1 MSKRKTI
8 FPLEGRVAFSIFI
21 VVMLLLL
28 AVSIFIAISWGSVSI
43 DPSTIRGVVINQ
55 LTGHAV
61 VPVTW
66 EESTRSIIW
75 NIRLPRIFT
84 AWIVGAGLTLCGIV
98 MQALTKNPLA
108 DPFVLGISHGASAG
122 AVSVIMYGYLSFLG
136 YYATMCGAF
145 IGALVAMLLAL
156 GIARMKNVL
165 TATNLILAGIAVS
178 ALFGALTNLMIYTHQ
193 SGSDKVKTAQY
204 WLMGSLS
211 GANWIRLAY
220 AMCAFV
226 ICCLLILM
234 MHRSLDTLML
244 GDETATTLGVN
255 TARIKRVIIIVATA
269 LTGVI
274 VSISG
279 VIGFV
284 GLTVPHMTRSVV
296 GSKHSRLIPASIL
309 LGGSFMVLADLLS
322 RTLIR
327 PEELP
332 IGVVSAFFGAPFFLY
347 LIKRSQ
353 S

>member
-1 MSKRKTI
+1 MSKKKNI
-8 FPLEGRVAFSIFI
+8 FPLEGRTAFFTFVIVMLFLLAFSIFI
-21 VVMLLLL
+21 
-28 AVSIFIAISWGSVSI
+28 AIAWGSVSI
-43 DPSTIRGVVINQ
+43 DPSTIRGVLLNQ
-55 LTGHAV
+55 ITGHQII
-61 VPVTW
+61 PVTW

-145 IGALVAMLLAL
+145 IGALLAMLLAL

-211 GANWIRLAY
+211 GSNWIRLAY
-220 AMCAFV
+220 ASFAFV
-226 ICCLLILM
+226 ICCLFILL

-255 TARIKRVIIIVATA
+255 TARIKRGIIIVATA

-296 GSKHSRLIPASIL
+296 GSKHSRLIPASVL
-309 LGGSFMVLADLLS
+309 LGGTFMVLADLLS

-347 LIKRSQ
+347 LIKKSQ
-353 S
+353 T

>member
-8 FPLEGRVAFSIFI
+8 FPLESKVSFSVFLLL
-21 VVMLLLL
+21 MLLLL
-28 AVSIFIAISWGSVSI
+28 AFSVFIAIVFGSVSL
-43 DPSTIRGVVINQ
+43 DPSTIRGVIVNQ
-55 LTGHAV
+55 ITGREL
-61 VPVTW
+61 VPVRW

-75 NIRLPRIFT
+75 NIRLPRILT

-108 DPFVLGISHGASAG
+108 DPFVLGISQGASAG

-145 IGALVAMLLAL
+145 VGALIAMVLAL
-156 GIARMKNVL
+156 GIARNRNVL

-178 ALFGALTNLMIYTHQ
+178 ALFGALTNLMIYAHQ

-204 WLMGSLS
+204 WLLGSLS
-211 GANWIRLAY
+211 GANWVRLFY
-220 AMCAFV
+220 ATTAFV
-226 ICCLLILM
+226 VCFLGILI
-234 MHRSLDTLML
+234 MHRSLDALML
-244 GDETATTLGVN
+244 GDETASTLGVN
-255 TARIKRVIIIVATA
+255 TAGAKLAIIMIATG

-284 GLTVPHMTRSVV
+284 GLTVPHMTRSMV
-296 GSKHSRLIPASIL
+296 GSKHSRLIPASVL
-309 LGGSFMVLADLLS
+309 LGGSFMVLADLIS

-347 LIKRSQ
+347 LIKRAQ
-353 S
+353 A